1 MSECLA
7 VDPPKGMPNTFSL
20 YFTLG
25 GGVSNQNKQSS
36 SSASSLANKKKITVD
51 PLQDSKMAGLQVLQ
65 TSNLALTQG
74 IGPGQARLHCGVNQ
88 STLR

>member
-1 MSECLA
+1 M
-7 VDPPKGMPNTFSL
+7 
-20 YFTLG
+20 
-25 GGVSNQNKQSS
+25 SNQNKQSS